1 MNFHDP
7 TSNICHPRSNKGLT
21 LLELLITLT
30 IMAFLG
36 VIALEA
42 FRLGSRSW
50 ERGEGRAE
58 REQRIRVIYGTLA
71 QELASLQPI
80 TALVDGKQVLAFQGK
95 SDRILFYSGPDGHR
109 AFPYSAM
116 IRSLAYFVEPGK
128 GLLVQEGYP
137 LVEGEVFLEPRGEV
151 KILDPKAVQI
161 RFRYLVPPSP
171 GEKDSPRWVEAWD
184 PLQVPG
190 EVPRGIGE
198 ASLIQ
203 HPTSG
208 LPLAVEV
215 TVTVREEREEQ
226 ELSFLLPIHVGRRL

>member
-1 MNFHDP
+1 MPFIQHP
-7 TSNICHPRSNKGLT
+7 TSNLKPWPSNRGLT

-50 ERGEGRAE
+50 EKGEGRAE

-80 TALVDGKQVLAFQGK
+80 TALVDGKPVLAFQGR
-95 SDRILFYSGPDGHR
+95 SDRLLFYSGPDGQR

-128 GLLVQEGYP
+128 GLMVQEGYP
-137 LVEGEVFLEPRGEV
+137 LVEGKVSLEPRGEV
-151 KILDPKAVQI
+151 KVLDPKAIRI
-161 RFRYLVPPSP
+161 RFRYLAPPSL
-171 GEKDSPRWVEAWD
+171 EEENSPRWVEAWD
-184 PLQVPG
+184 PGSNPG
-190 EVPRGIGE
+190 PRTPDPRLMG
-198 ASLIQ
+198 S
-203 HPTSG
+203 

-215 TVTVREEREEQ
+215 TVALQEEQ
-226 ELSFLLPIHVGRRL
+226 GEQEQSFLFPIHVGRRL

>member
-1 MNFHDP
+1 M
-7 TSNICHPRSNKGLT
+7 SEKGLT

-151 KILDPKAVQI
+151 KVLDPKAVQI
-161 RFRYLVPPSP
+161 RFRYLAPPSL
-171 GEKDSPRWVEAWD
+171 GGKDSPRWVEAWD
-184 PLQVPG
+184 PGSDPSPQTPA
-190 EVPRGIGE
+190 PRLME
-198 ASLIQ
+198 
-203 HPTSG
+203 G
-208 LPLAVEV
+208 LPLAIEV
-215 TVTVREEREEQ
+215 TVAVREEREEQ
-226 ELSFLLPIHVGRRL
+226 ELSFLFPIHVGRRL